1 MGVTGVRIR
10 STKAENETRELA
22 LAGVFIAIGH
32 SPNTSIFGGQLELE
46 NGYIKVQSGI
56 HGNATQTTIPGVF
69 AAGDVMDHIYR
80 QAITSAGT
88 GCMAALDAERLSGR
102 YCRRRSSVTAQTVTL
117 KSGYSLAAFFVSQ
130 TPSGGSSMQNLLHW
144 RLLVAVADSGK
155 ITLAAS
161 QCGMTQSGASQ
172 AIAQLEEALNTPL
185 LVRLPHSVALTQSGE
200 QIVSHARTMLA
211 ELNAI
216 QHCAQQAQS
225 SHAGKIRLA
234 SFPSAFALLLP
245 PLLRK
250 FHRRFPAIELV
261 QLEGTDLEVEK
272 LAGIGS
278 CRRGHS
284 VESET
289 GTAKLP
295 AGKRPMACRDGHCS

>member
-1 MGVTGVRIR
+1 
-10 STKAENETRELA
+10 
-22 LAGVFIAIGH
+22 
-32 SPNTSIFGGQLELE
+32 
-46 NGYIKVQSGI
+46 
-56 HGNATQTTIPGVF
+56 
-69 AAGDVMDHIYR
+69 
-80 QAITSAGT
+80 
-88 GCMAALDAERLSGR
+88 
-102 YCRRRSSVTAQTVTL
+102 
-117 KSGYSLAAFFVSQ
+117 
-130 TPSGGSSMQNLLHW
+130 MQNLLHW

-261 QLEGTDLEVEK
+261 QLEGTDLEVENWLALEAADVGIVLNPKPERQSYPLGKDLWLAVTATAHK
-272 LAGIGS
+272 LARNRQPIDFNELVKQPFVLATGGCQLNAQLLAQQAGLALTDVRVTISDWNTALTLVREGIGVS
-278 CRRGHS
+278 LVPAS
-284 VESET
+284 VIPADT
-289 GTAKLP
+289 PGICALP
-295 AGKRPMACRDGHCS
+295 LSAPLYRHFGLVCSFAGASSAPVQTLLHFLQDHLPLPISS